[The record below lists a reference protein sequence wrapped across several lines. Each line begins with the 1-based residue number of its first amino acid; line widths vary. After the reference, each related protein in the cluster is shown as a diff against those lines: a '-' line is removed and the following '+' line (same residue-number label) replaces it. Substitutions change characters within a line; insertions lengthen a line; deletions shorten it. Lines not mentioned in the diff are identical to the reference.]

1 MIHNLRYRE
10 KAKEM
15 RLKEKIIA
23 EIGSVHDGSFGNAK
37 NLILSAAD
45 CGHVVKFQT
54 HIAAEETIH
63 NAPNPSH
70 FTGEPDISTLREHR
84 FLFLN
89 GESSGVAAV
98 NAWCH

>member
-10 KAKEM
+10 KAKRNAIE
-15 RLKEKIIA
+15 RKIIA

-45 CGHVVKFQT
+45 CGADVVKFQT

-70 FTGEPDISTLREHR
+70 FTGEPRYQYFERTSFSVSQWRE
-84 FLFLN
+84 L
-89 GESSGVAAV
+89 GA
-98 NAWCH
+98 